1 MNGAAI
7 ENSFI
12 IAHII
17 WSCEFMAVPHR
28 TLVGRE
34 EEITYLKKLLDDAI
48 QGKGRIVFISGE
60 AGIGKTRLVEELVS
74 YAQDMGVLFIQ
85 GRCLYREGA
94 DPYLPFLDALRDH
107 STKMA
112 RRAEDEKDLPM
123 SISAGIDAGSKETA
137 PMGLSVMGD
146 GKADDKVVDWEE
158 DKAIDITEELRRIDI
173 GRERD
178 RMYETVSSMI
188 LGIARTRP
196 LLFFLD
202 DIHWADNATLQL
214 LGYVVRNIRNSRVLM
229 VAAFRP
235 EELVQ
240 LGGQPHPLL
249 GAMERIGREGI
260 SSTLTLK
267 RVGIRET
274 RHLLSMFLNRTDFP
288 EGFVETVYR
297 QTEGNPFFIE
307 EVIKSLM
314 EQGIIDPSDT
324 MWHEKVD
331 MTSLTIPSSVRAVI
345 IQRVSRLDAPAART
359 LENASVIGHEFT
371 FEVLRGISDL
381 KEEELVEALERL
393 MTSRLV
399 FEDAAGDS
407 YHFTHTMIREVVY
420 ESLSR
425 TRRRLMHRK
434 VAASIENVHRHNP
447 DPVIYSLAYHYS
459 NAGDLPKSAKYFSEA
474 GHKALKSYALDEAA
488 RYYKS
493 ALEALEKLEAGPQNI
508 NLEVEVLVS
517 LGNVHYTAGE
527 WESAI
532 DEFREAIKLSEEAGC
547 EGTCAL
553 SHLRMGEIGE
563 KRSDWATAAD
573 SFVKALE
580 IYHRIKDVNGQAN
593 VHQAMVMMYWRKGEY
608 QKALEAGGVGLL
620 LLKKAS
626 DKHLTAMTD
635 IALGNVHYD
644 MGDFIKSRQYYEEG
658 LKLAQE
664 AGDLLETSRASGRL
678 GNIEMRNGRLDA
690 ALNLFEQSVEAAKK
704 SGNIRQ
710 LGIALTSTGEC
721 LARMGDL
728 EKAMERLDRSITIF
742 EKLEERAMIGSIM
755 MLRGIIYRNIEDWET
770 ARKCFTESTRVV
782 EELKMPYTLGE
793 HLLEFGITCAM
804 EGDKKEARRLLTRAL
819 HTFEPIGAKKYIE
832 KTRAELRRLEESEK
846 DTS

>member
-1 MNGAAI
+1 MRRL
-7 ENSFI
+7 ENNYI
-12 IAHII
+12 TAHII
-17 WSCEFMAVPHR
+17 SSCESMAMTHR

-34 EEITYLKKLLDDAI
+34 EETTYLKKLLDDAI
-48 QGKGRIVFISGE
+48 SGKGRIVFISGE

-107 STKMA
+107 SAKMA
-112 RRAEDEKDLPM
+112 RRAEDEKDLPLT
-123 SISAGIDAGSKETA
+123 IAAGIEAGPKETA
-137 PMGLSVMGD
+137 PMGLSVMGEGEKQGKD
-146 GKADDKVVDWEE
+146 GDWEE
-158 DKAIDITEELRRIDI
+158 EKFTDITEELRRIDI

-214 LGYVVRNIRNSRVLM
+214 LGYVVRNIRSSRVLM
-229 VAAFRP
+229 VAAYRP
-235 EELVQ
+235 EELVS

-267 RVGIRET
+267 RVGMRET
-274 RHLLSMFLNRTDFP
+274 RHLLSIFLNRTDFP
-288 EGFVETVYR
+288 EGFVETIYR

-314 EQGIIDPSDT
+314 EQGIIDPADT
-324 MWHEKVD
+324 KWHEKVD

-345 IQRVSRLDAPAART
+345 TQRVGRLDGHAART
-359 LENASVIGHEFT
+359 LENASVIGQEFT
-371 FEVLRGISDL
+371 FEVLKGISEL

-393 MTSRLV
+393 MNARLI
-399 FEDAAGDS
+399 FEDASGDS

-434 VAASIENVHRHNP
+434 VAASIETVHRHNP
-447 DPVIYSLAYHYS
+447 DPVVYSLAYHYS
-459 NAGDLPKSAKYFSEA
+459 NAGDLPKSAKYFSDA

-493 ALEALEKLEAGPQNI
+493 ALEALEKLEAGPENI

-517 LGNVHYTAGE
+517 LGNVHHTTGE

-532 DEFREAIKLSEEAGC
+532 DEFREAIKLGEEAGC
-547 EGTCAL
+547 EGPCAL

-563 KRSDWATAAD
+563 KRSDWATAAE
-573 SFVKALE
+573 SFAKALE
-580 IYHRIKDVNGQAN
+580 IYQRIRDVNGQAN

-608 QKALEAGGVGLL
+608 QKALEAGSVGLL

-635 IALGNVHYD
+635 IALGNVHHD

-658 LKLAQE
+658 LKLAQDV
-664 AGDLLETSRASGRL
+664 GDLLETSRAYQRL

-710 LGIALTSTGEC
+710 LGIALTGTGEC

-782 EELKMPYTLGE
+782 EELNMPYTLGE

-832 KTRAELRRLEESEK
+832 KTRAELRRLEEAEK
-846 DTS
+846 ESG